1 MGSCY
6 LGVIYAGVVFKE
18 TRIMARIMDW
28 ESYDACRPAKGIRF
42 SCGPS
47 RFLRGVHILLVLTAM
62 LSCQTV
68 TQETLQEH
76 IEEAAITSSVK
87 SKFIADQSL
96 NAVNIETVRNRV
108 YLTGVVPTAN
118 EKQRAREL
126 AFKVVV
132 GLTVVNDLEV
142 QEGHSL

>member
-6 LGVIYAGVVFKE
+6 LGVIYAEVVFRE
-18 TRIMARIMDW
+18 TRIMARIMDR
-28 ESYDACRPAKGIRF
+28 ESYDACPPAKGIRF
-42 SCGPS
+42 SCGLS
-47 RFLRGVHILLVLTAM
+47 RFLKGVHILLVLTAT

-76 IEEAAITSSVK
+76 IEDAAITSSVK

-96 NAVNIETVRNRV
+96 NAVNVETVRNRV
-108 YLTGVVPTAN
+108 YLIGVVPTAN

-126 AFKVVV
+126 AFKVVCV
-132 GLTVVNDLEV
+132 LTVVNDLEV
-142 QEGHSL
+142 QAGHSL

>member
-1 MGSCY
+1 MGTCY
-6 LGVIYAGVVFKE
+6 LGVIYAGVVFRE

-28 ESYDACRPAKGIRF
+28 ESYDACPPAKGLRF

-47 RFLRGVHILLVLTAM
+47 RFLRGVHVLLVLSAT

-76 IEEAAITSSVK
+76 IEDAAITSSVK
-87 SKFIADQSL
+87 SKFIADQTL

-126 AFKVVV
+126 AFKVVGV
-132 GLTVVNDLEV
+132 LTVVNDLEV

>member
-1 MGSCY
+1 MGTCY
-6 LGVIYAGVVFKE
+6 LGVIYAGVVFRE
-18 TRIMARIMDW
+18 TRIMDW
-28 ESYDACRPAKGIRF
+28 ESYDAYPPAKGIRF

-47 RFLRGVHILLVLTAM
+47 RFLRGVHVLLVLTAM

-76 IEEAAITSSVK
+76 IEDAAITSSVK
-87 SKFIADQSL
+87 STFIADQLL

-108 YLTGVVPTAN
+108 YLTGVVPTVK

-126 AFKVVV
+126 AFKVVGV
-132 GLTVVNDLEV
+132 VTVVNDLEV

>member
-1 MGSCY
+1 MGTCY
-6 LGVIYAGVVFKE
+6 LGVIYAGVVFRE
-18 TRIMARIMDW
+18 TRIMDW
-28 ESYDACRPAKGIRF
+28 KSYDVCPPAKGIRF

-47 RFLRGVHILLVLTAM
+47 RFLGGVHVLLVLTAT

-76 IEEAAITSSVK
+76 IEDAAITSSVK

-126 AFKVVV
+126 AFKVVGV
-132 GLTVVNDLEV
+132 LTVVNDLEV

>member
-6 LGVIYAGVVFKE
+6 LGVIYAEVVFRE
-18 TRIMARIMDW
+18 TRIMNW
-28 ESYDACRPAKGIRF
+28 ESYDACPPCQGIRF

-47 RFLRGVHILLVLTAM
+47 RFLRGVHILLVLTAT

-76 IEEAAITSSVK
+76 IEDAAITSSVK

-108 YLTGVVPTAN
+108 YLTGVVPTVK

-126 AFKVVV
+126 AFKVVGV
-132 GLTVVNDLEV
+132 LTVVNDLEV

>member
-1 MGSCY
+1 MGSYY

-18 TRIMARIMDW
+18 TRIMAGIMDW
-28 ESYDACRPAKGIRF
+28 ESYDANPAAQGIRF
-42 SCGPS
+42 SCGRS
-47 RFLRGVHILLVLTAM
+47 RFFMGGHVLLVLTTM

-76 IEEAAITSSVK
+76 IDRGGDYFFGKIQVYRGSV
-87 SKFIADQSL
+87 
-96 NAVNIETVRNRV
+96 IECCQHRDRQESG
-108 YLTGVVPTAN
+108 LFDRSGDD
-118 EKQRAREL
+118 REL

>member
-1 MGSCY
+1 
-6 LGVIYAGVVFKE
+6 
-18 TRIMARIMDW
+18 MARIVDW
-28 ESYDACRPAKGIRF
+28 ESYDACPPAQDIRF

-47 RFLRGVHILLVLTAM
+47 RFPRGVHILLVLTAI

-76 IEEAAITSSVK
+76 IEDAAITSSVK
-87 SKFIADQSL
+87 SRFIADQSL
-96 NAVNIETVRNRV
+96 DAVNIETIRNRV
-108 YLTGVVPTAN
+108 YLTGVVPTVK

-126 AFKVVV
+126 AFKVVGV
-132 GLTVVNDLEV
+132 LTVVNDLEV

>member
-1 MGSCY
+1 
-6 LGVIYAGVVFKE
+6 
-18 TRIMARIMDW
+18 MARIMDW
-28 ESYDACRPAKGIRF
+28 ESYDACAPAQGIRF

-47 RFLRGVHILLVLTAM
+47 RFLRGVHVLLALTAI

-76 IEEAAITSSVK
+76 IDDAAITSSVK
-87 SKFIADQSL
+87 SRFIADQSL

-108 YLTGVVPTAN
+108 YLTGALPTAN
-118 EKQRAREL
+118 EEQRAREL
-126 AFKVVV
+126 AFKVVGV
-132 GLTVVNDLEV
+132 LTVVNDLEV

>member
-1 MGSCY
+1 MGSYY

-18 TRIMARIMDW
+18 TRIMAGIMDW

-87 SKFIADQSL
+87 FKFIADQSL
-96 NAVNIETVRNRV
+96 NAGNIETVRNRV

>member
-1 MGSCY
+1 
-6 LGVIYAGVVFKE
+6 
-18 TRIMARIMDW
+18 MDW
-28 ESYDACRPAKGIRF
+28 ESYDANPAARGIRC
-42 SCGPS
+42 SSGRS
-47 RFLRGVHILLVLTAM
+47 RFFMGGHVLLVLTAM

-76 IEEAAITSSVK
+76 IEDAAITSSVK
-87 SKFIADQSL
+87 SKFTGDQSL

-108 YLTGVVPTAN
+108 YLTGVVPTAK

-126 AFKVVV
+126 AFKVVGV
-132 GLTVVNDLEV
+132 LTVVNDLEV

>member
-1 MGSCY
+1 MH
-6 LGVIYAGVVFKE
+6 
-18 TRIMARIMDW
+18 W
-28 ESYDACRPAKGIRF
+28 ESYDACAPAKGIRF

-47 RFLRGVHILLVLTAM
+47 RFLRGVPILLVLTAT

-76 IEEAAITSSVK
+76 IEDAAITSSIK

-108 YLTGVVPTAN
+108 YLTGVVPTVK

-126 AFKVVV
+126 AFKVVGV
-132 GLTVVNDLEV
+132 LTVVNDLEV
-142 QEGHSL
+142 QEGQSL

>member
-1 MGSCY
+1 M
-6 LGVIYAGVVFKE
+6 
-18 TRIMARIMDW
+18 TRIMDW
-28 ESYDACRPAKGIRF
+28 ESYNASPLAKGIRLSRGPF
-42 SCGPS
+42 S
-47 RFLRGVHILLVLTAM
+47 FLSGVPVLLILTAM

-76 IEEAAITSSVK
+76 IEDAAITSSVK
-87 SKFIADQSL
+87 SQFIADQSL

-108 YLTGVVPTAN
+108 YLTGVVPTVE

-126 AFKVVV
+126 AFKVVGV
-132 GLTVVNDLEV
+132 LTVVNDLEV

>member
-1 MGSCY
+1 
-6 LGVIYAGVVFKE
+6 
-18 TRIMARIMDW
+18 MARIMDW

-118 EKQRAREL
+118 SPSRSSL
-126 AFKVVV
+126 
-132 GLTVVNDLEV
+132 GL
-142 QEGHSL
+142 QS

>member
-1 MGSCY
+1 MR
-6 LGVIYAGVVFKE
+6 LGLWLGLWIGNRTTPAPRPKASAFPV
-18 TRIMARIMDW
+18 ARPD
-28 ESYDACRPAKGIRF
+28 SPG
-42 SCGPS
+42 
-47 RFLRGVHILLVLTAM
+47 GVHVLLVLTAI

-76 IEEAAITSSVK
+76 IEDAAITSSVK
-87 SKFIADQSL
+87 SRFIADQSL

-108 YLTGVVPTAN
+108 YLTGVVPTVK

-126 AFKVVV
+126 AFKVVGV
-132 GLTVVNDLEV
+132 LTVVNDLEV

>member
-1 MGSCY
+1 
-6 LGVIYAGVVFKE
+6 
-18 TRIMARIMDW
+18 MDW
-28 ESYDACRPAKGIRF
+28 ESYDACPPCQGIRF

-47 RFLRGVHILLVLTAM
+47 RFLRGVHILLVLTAT

-76 IEEAAITSSVK
+76 IEDAAITSSVK
-87 SKFIADQSL
+87 SRFIADQSL

-108 YLTGVVPTAN
+108 YLTGVVPTVK

-126 AFKVVV
+126 AFKVVGV
-132 GLTVVNDLEV
+132 LTVVNDLEV

>member
-1 MGSCY
+1 
-6 LGVIYAGVVFKE
+6 
-18 TRIMARIMDW
+18 MARIMPW
-28 ESYDACRPAKGIRF
+28 ESYDACPPAKGIRF

-47 RFLRGVHILLVLTAM
+47 RFLRGVHILLVLTAT

-76 IEEAAITSSVK
+76 IEDAAITSSVK
-87 SKFIADQSL
+87 SKFIADQLL

-108 YLTGVVPTAN
+108 YLTGVVPTVK

-126 AFKVVV
+126 AFKVVGV
-132 GLTVVNDLEV
+132 LTVVNDLEV

>member
-1 MGSCY
+1 
-6 LGVIYAGVVFKE
+6 
-18 TRIMARIMDW
+18 MDRKGF
-28 ESYDACRPAKGIRF
+28 DADPATKVGIRF
-42 SCGPS
+42 CCGPS
-47 RFLRGVHILLVLTAM
+47 RFLMGVHVLLVLTAM

-76 IEEAAITSSVK
+76 IEDAAITSAVK

-108 YLTGVVPTAN
+108 YLTGVVPTAK

-126 AFKVVV
+126 AFTVV
-132 GLTVVNDLEV
+132 GVLTVVNDLDV

>member
-6 LGVIYAGVVFKE
+6 LGVIYAGIVFRE

-28 ESYDACRPAKGIRF
+28 ESYDACPPAKGIRF

-47 RFLRGVHILLVLTAM
+47 RFLRGMPILLVLIAT
-62 LSCQTV
+62 LSCQSV

-76 IEEAAITSSVK
+76 IEDAAITSSVK
-87 SKFIADQSL
+87 SRFIADQSL

-108 YLTGVVPTAN
+108 YLTGVVPTVK

-126 AFKVVV
+126 AFKVVGV
-132 GLTVVNDLEV
+132 LTVVNDLEV
-142 QEGHSL
+142 QK